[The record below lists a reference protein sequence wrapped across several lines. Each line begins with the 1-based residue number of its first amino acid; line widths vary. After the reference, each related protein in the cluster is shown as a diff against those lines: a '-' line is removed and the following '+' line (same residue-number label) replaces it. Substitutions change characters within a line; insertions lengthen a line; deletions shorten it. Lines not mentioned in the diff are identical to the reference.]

1 MKRNKLNFEEISQSM
16 EVLDRDSQRGVKGG
30 LSAAELLADIAAN
43 GIAKYAGL
51 TFSFIDGQDGISY
64 RSNNISN
71 EYING
76 FSSGYSAYGG
86 QGGYGNPYQLA
97 EVVVTAS
104 KPLNSSFNNI
114 NSGLGAFGIGW
125 GTKELI
131 IQAAVANARGINIVD
146 VNNFSNIRILG
157 STGAGFMDVVKQ
169 VSRGAN
175 YLGAGLTIADGFAN
189 GFQTHHAADLGIQA
203 TIYGISASVPVAGWV
218 VGGVYFLGD
227 AYFQSTHNGRSITEY
242 YLD

>member
-1 MKRNKLNFEEISQSM
+1 MNRNKLNFEEISQSM
-16 EVLDRDSQRGVKGG
+16 EVLDQDSQRCVKGG

-43 GIAKYAGL
+43 GIGKHAGFSYA
-51 TFSFIDGQDGISY
+51 FDGAGAHGIRY
-64 RSNNISN
+64 ISNNVSN

-76 FSSGYSAYGG
+76 FTSGYTGYGG

-97 EVVVTAS
+97 EVVVTA

-131 IQAAVANARGINIVD
+131 IQAAVANARGINMVD

-189 GFQTHHAADLGIQA
+189 GFETHHAADLGIQA
-203 TIYGISASVPVAGWV
+203 AIYGISASVPVAGWV